1 MSDTIETITELEEL
15 EENVGKRNSFG
26 AYNTSQETAQI
37 EHERRMAVQR
47 HGELQKR
54 ATSSSERM
62 LSACSGALLTSLLVT
77 PLDVVKT
84 RLQSQE
90 KCATGS
96 IHFHRI
102 ADAGN
107 KQLNG
112 TLDGLYKIVRYEGV
126 TSLWRGLSPALAMSI
141 PATIIYFVGYDAVRD
156 KTRHH
161 IGEQSLLYQYS
172 PLWAGGVAR
181 KANQS
186 LSGIVSAFA
195 AFLISPIE
203 LFRTRMQ
210 SVDGV
215 NGFKSV
221 FSGVQTM
228 VRQHGPRSLWRGL
241 VPTMWRDVPFSAF
254 YWMSYEKS
262 RSVLLSRMAIDNSS
276 GPVDAMTEFQ
286 MAFAAGAISGMIAAV
301 LTTPFDV
308 VKTRLQVGSRED
320 LILPNVERRM
330 LNSLKDILRAEGIRG
345 LYRARSKIPGCI
357 PRLAKI
363 APSCAIMISSY
374 ELGKV
379 FFARRRAQE
388 QGSKASLSTH

>member
-15 EENVGKRNSFG
+15 EENVGDRIAFG
-26 AYNTSQETAQI
+26 EYNASQIVAQR
-37 EHERRMAVQR
+37 EHNRRLAVQR

-54 ATSSSERM
+54 TTSSSERM
-62 LSACSGALLTSLLVT
+62 LSACTGALLTSLLVT

-156 KTRHH
+156 KTRQH
-161 IGEQSLLYQYS
+161 IGEQSTLYQYS

-181 KANQS
+181 T
-186 LSGIVSAFA
+186 FA

-221 FSGVQTM
+221 LSGVQTM
-228 VRQHGPRSLWRGL
+228 VKQHGPRSLWRGL

-262 RSVLLSRMAIDNSS
+262 RSVLLSQMAIDNSS
-276 GPVDAMTEFQ
+276 GPVDAMTEFK

-308 VKTRLQVGSRED
+308 VKTRLQVGSRE
-320 LILPNVERRM
+320 ERRM

-345 LYRARSKIPGCI
+345 LYRGCI

-374 ELGKV
+374 ELGKM

-388 QGSKASLSTH
+388 HGSKPSLSTQ